1 NKAAFLTSWGAN
13 IGNEGAPLLGGYG
26 GGSAGTAIL
35 NVAYVLI
42 GRLIFNCD
50 YHLTFPFDINKEC
63 TTVPEVLW
71 AVAASNQA
79 LSRNTRE
86 LIWSDPYMA
95 AGPMTKQYFYECA
108 AYAATATSSGVSMQ
122 TCHPARAVGIDYI
135 TPMEMLGSVELTEAC
150 VGMKRTQANELI
162 KELLDKYEDKLD
174 DAPMGKRYQDCYDM
188 NTGQPCAEYV
198 DLYGEVKDELRQ
210 MGFNYRS

>member
-1 NKAAFLTSWGAN
+1 M
-13 IGNEGAPLLGGYG
+13 GGYG
-26 GGSAGTAIL
+26 GGPAGTAIL

-71 AVAASNQA
+71 AVAVSNQA

-122 TCHPARAVGIDYI
+122 TCHPARAVG
-135 TPMEMLGSVELTEAC
+135 G
-150 VGMKRTQANELI
+150 
-162 KELLDKYEDKLD
+162 LL
-174 DAPMGKRYQDCYDM
+174 P
-188 NTGQPCAEYV
+188 V
-198 DLYGEVKDELRQ
+198 
-210 MGFNYRS
+210 F